1 MIIKIYTF
9 NCKKVNHCLLA
20 YEFNRILKALPSPRK
35 PYTLL
40 RSGGAP
46 LLTSCLLTL
55 LSLFLPRADQ
65 LQFSAFQTTCCV
77 HSRETWQAPCGF
89 SGHPSIPTWPML
101 FTWFLPSSFS
111 ASHQTSPGSCLH
123 FSCTAMQNPHSS
135 SWWTSNHLYRELI
148 TLKETTSNIA
158 CSLQQTPQ
166 PKGTGPCQ
174 EQQIKT
180 HLRI

>member
-9 NCKKVNHCLLA
+9 NCRKVNHCLLA

-89 SGHPSIPTWPML
+89 SGHPSLHPYLANALHLVLAIILLCKSLNLTWV
-101 FTWFLPSSFS
+101 LP
-111 ASHQTSPGSCLH
+111 PLLLH
-123 FSCTAMQNPHSS
+123 CHAESTQLLVVNFQP
-135 SWWTSNHLYRELI
+135 
-148 TLKETTSNIA
+148 
-158 CSLQQTPQ
+158 SLQGAHNTQRN
-166 PKGTGPCQ
+166 
-174 EQQIKT
+174 
-180 HLRI
+180 HF

>member
-101 FTWFLPSSFS
+101 FTWLLPSSFS
-111 ASHQTSPGSCLH
+111 LNLTWVLPPLLLH
-123 FSCTAMQNPHSS
+123 CHAESTQFLVVNFQP
-135 SWWTSNHLYRELI
+135 
-148 TLKETTSNIA
+148 
-158 CSLQQTPQ
+158 SLQGAHNTQRN
-166 PKGTGPCQ
+166 
-174 EQQIKT
+174 
-180 HLRI
+180 HF